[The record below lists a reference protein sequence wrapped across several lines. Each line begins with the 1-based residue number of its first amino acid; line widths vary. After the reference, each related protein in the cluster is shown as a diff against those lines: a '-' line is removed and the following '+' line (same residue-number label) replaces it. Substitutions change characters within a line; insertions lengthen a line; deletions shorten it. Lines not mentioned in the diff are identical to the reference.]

1 MDQLPV
7 RPADDAD
14 ERDLRVEPVRILA
27 EAGHVELLGRQRLE
41 RLRPPIDPSPE
52 CIHRQAGG
60 GGELDGTLRLDA
72 ALAEGPLPAAGEATG
87 EMADPPGDGRQWSRG
102 EWVDRSIEIEDP
114 FAGAER
120 IRCGRLFAGT
130 DGPHTVDGLPEELT
144 GGDAL
149 QPTGR
154 QFFGV
159 DKLVDSPTDAGSAN
173 L

>member
-1 MDQLPV
+1 GC
-7 RPADDAD
+7 
-14 ERDLRVEPVRILA
+14 ELR
-27 EAGHVELLGRQRLE
+27 E
-41 RLRPPIDPSPE
+41 RLSLCAAPDQGP
-52 CIHRQAGG
+52 
-60 GGELDGTLRLDA
+60 LR
-72 ALAEGPLPAAGEATG
+72 AEGKPTG

-114 FAGAER
+114 FAGAAR

-159 DKLVDSPTDAGSAN
+159 DKLVDEHTEAGSAN